1 MSSIPEPSAAAA
13 ATRCYRAAAVN
24 DIDAV
29 VALVN
34 AAYRGDSS
42 RQGWTTEADLL
53 DGQRTDH
60 DEVRDM
66 IQQPESMVLLCLDG
80 DALIGT
86 THLKRAGTAA
96 ELGMFTIRPGLQGR
110 GFGTRF
116 LAEAER
122 VARECWGVA
131 AMRMT
136 VISRRSELIAYYE
149 RRGYRRTGQYREFP
163 RHHPRYGIPKVDDL
177 VLEVLEKHLAGSSEE
192 SG

>member
-1 MSSIPEPSAAAA
+1 MNADTPDTGIGGARSYRSAGEG
-13 ATRCYRAAAVN
+13 

-34 AAYRGDSS
+34 SAYRGDSS

-53 DGQRTDH
+53 DGLRTDR
-60 DEVRDM
+60 DEVREL
-66 IQQPESMVLLCLDG
+66 IEQPDSLILLCLDG

-86 THLKRAGTAA
+86 THIRRAGSVA

-110 GFGTRF
+110 GLGRQF

-122 VARECWGVA
+122 VARERWGVT
-131 AMRMT
+131 AMRMA
-136 VISRRSELIAYYE
+136 VISRRHELIAYYE
-149 RRGYRRTGQYREFP
+149 RRGYRRTGQLREFP

-177 VLEVLEKHLAGSSEE
+177 ELEVLEKRFEDD
-192 SG
+192 

>member
-1 MSSIPEPSAAAA
+1 MNTDIPVPAVGSAS
-13 ATRCYRAAAVN
+13 TYRAAGEG

-34 AAYRGDSS
+34 SAYRGDSS

-53 DGQRTDH
+53 DGLRTDC
-60 DEVRDM
+60 DEVREL
-66 IQQPESMVLLCLDG
+66 IEQPDSLILLCLDG

-86 THLKRAGTAA
+86 THLKRVGTVA
-96 ELGMFTIRPGLQGR
+96 ELGLFTIRPGLQGR
-110 GFGTRF
+110 GLGRQF

-122 VARECWGVA
+122 VAHERWGVT

-136 VISRRSELIAYYE
+136 VISHRRELIAYYE
-149 RRGYRRTGQYREFP
+149 RRGYCRTGQYREFP

-177 VLEVLEKHLAGSSEE
+177 VLEVLEKRFED
-192 SG
+192 